1 MIEKTIE
8 ILKMP
13 RLGILEQIKD
23 LNIEQLNKIPAGFN
37 NNIIWNLGHIVAA
50 HQGVCYRRANVE
62 PVVDV
67 DFLNNYGGGSKPD
80 NFLGEDQLQLI
91 KELYTSTLDQF
102 VIDYNNNL
110 FANYGAWTTRY
121 GVNLNTIDDV
131 LQFLPFHEGMH
142 IGNIMSMK
150 RVVLSST

>member
-1 MIEKTIE
+1 MIEKAIE

-13 RLGILEQIKD
+13 RLGILEQLKD
-23 LNIEQLNKIPAGFN
+23 LSIEQLNTIPAGFN
-37 NNIIWNLGHIVAA
+37 NNIIWNLGHIIAA
-50 HQGVCYRRANVE
+50 QQGVCYRRANVE
-62 PVVDV
+62 PFVNA
-67 DFLNNYGGGSKPD
+67 DFLATYGAGSKPD

-91 KELYTSTLDQF
+91 KELYTSTLDQL

-131 LQFLPFHEGMH
+131 IQFLPFHEGLH
-142 IGNIMSMK
+142 IGGINAMK
-150 RVVLSST
+150 KVVLGL